1 MEAEFDV
8 KKYKELVKDKGLT
21 QIKLVQKFNENGHNI
36 KLETIKSWT
45 KKNNPTR
52 PTLKNILVLSD
63 ILNIGANEL
72 IKNSAKNKIYN
83 NLKPVKNVPIVG
95 ISSCGVP
102 NISDMQEAEGYA
114 IFSGDDYTDKLYC
127 VVANGDSMSPD
138 ISDGDIVFCDPTAK
152 VLNGDMVH
160 YTLNNESAIKVY
172 FKNEATQI
180 LELVPR
186 NQIDGFKTSYIKLDD
201 GSDIDIIR
209 ISKVVEVHHKETNN
223 RLARLKA
230 VGRA

>member
-1 MEAEFDV
+1 MLSLYEA
-8 KKYKELVKDKGLT
+8 
-21 QIKLVQKFNENGHNI
+21 
-36 KLETIKSWT
+36 T
-45 KKNNPTR
+45 KN
-52 PTLKNILVLSD
+52 LM
-63 ILNIGANEL
+63 
-72 IKNSAKNKIYN
+72 IKNGNRNVDLANHLNVTPQTFGNWVMRKTIPDKYSREIATFFNISLECLYN
-83 NLKPVKNVPIVG
+83 PNSKPVKNVPIVG

-102 NISDMQEAEGYA
+102 NISDMQEAEGYV